1 MVKTRGT
8 IRQADRA
15 QREGGGGGGGSGS
28 GGGGG
33 GGGGGSGS
41 GGGGGGGSGSG
52 GGSGRGRGVGGIT
65 VDFGQSE
72 TFHQRILI
80 LTGDVASGDWSVPV

>member
-1 MVKTRGT
+1 MVKTRRT
-8 IRQADRA
+8 IRQADIA
-15 QREGGGGGGGSGS
+15 QREGG
-28 GGGGG
+28 
-33 GGGGGSGS
+33 

-80 LTGDVASGDWSVPV
+80 LTGDVAPGDWSVPI